1 VGGILVSSTRKPVAG
16 RALRRLWAWHAVGV
30 WNRLPQRVLDEVFEA
45 QLIDG
50 SRLTGE
56 PTADEV

>member
-1 VGGILVSSTRKPVAG
+1 VAG

-56 PTADEV
+56 LTADGV